1 MDAVIVI
8 QEVALHCP
16 KSADVVQAGNFGA
29 IRTFVEYA
37 SEEQKEKYLPD
48 LLAGKK
54 ILGLGMSEPGAGSAV
69 TELATS
75 AKRVDGGYLI
85 NGSKVFS
92 THSPEAGLFLV
103 YVRFGP
109 GLDGIGS
116 VLVERDAP
124 GLTVGQ
130 PNSFMSGE
138 EWSQLYFED
147 CFVADAGLL
156 LGPGGFKKQ
165 ISGFNVERIGNSSR
179 ALALGRYA
187 FNKAK
192 EYASV
197 KINKE
202 TINMKMIQSLAV
214 FMSCV
219 LTLGSSAFAQ
229 SAASYP
235 DKPIKI
241 VVSFTAGGTTDILA
255 REVGNQMSIRW
266 KVPVIIENKPG
277 AAGNLGTEIVG
288 RAAPDGY
295 TLLASSIGPI
305 SINPTLFG
313 NLPVNPQKA
322 LQPVALLGDV
332 PNILAVPSSSGIK
345 NWKEFTAYLKAN
357 PGAINYGSTGIG
369 TTAHLISFLF
379 AQKMNM
385 DATHIPYKGAE
396 ATRDLVAGR
405 LQFMF
410 ATAPSVVPLIKAG
423 QLNAIAVSSKKRISA
438 MPNLPTLNE
447 LGVDI
452 ATGAWFG
459 FFAPAGTNPAIVK
472 KLNET
477 TLSILE
483 EPNIKQKLLG
493 LGADPVPMNVQEF
506 TKFVR
511 NDYALWAPIV
521 KASGAKPE

>member
-1 MDAVIVI
+1 MRVTVFKNINGDKFKMKFTKAVYFSLVCLAGCV
-8 QEVALHCP
+8 QVAL
-16 KSADVVQAGNFGA
+16 
-29 IRTFVEYA
+29 
-37 SEEQKEKYLPD
+37 
-48 LLAGKK
+48 
-54 ILGLGMSEPGAGSAV
+54 
-69 TELATS
+69 
-75 AKRVDGGYLI
+75 
-85 NGSKVFS
+85 
-92 THSPEAGLFLV
+92 
-103 YVRFGP
+103 
-109 GLDGIGS
+109 
-116 VLVERDAP
+116 
-124 GLTVGQ
+124 
-130 PNSFMSGE
+130 
-138 EWSQLYFED
+138 
-147 CFVADAGLL
+147 
-156 LGPGGFKKQ
+156 
-165 ISGFNVERIGNSSR
+165 
-179 ALALGRYA
+179 
-187 FNKAK
+187 
-192 EYASV
+192 
-197 KINKE
+197 
-202 TINMKMIQSLAV
+202 
-214 FMSCV
+214 
-219 LTLGSSAFAQ
+219 AQ
-229 SAASYP
+229 SATSYP
-235 DKPIKI
+235 NKPIKI

-266 KVPVIIENKPG
+266 KVPVIVENKPG

-313 NLPVNPQKA
+313 SLPVNPQKA

-332 PNILAVPSSSGIK
+332 PNILAVPASSGIK
-345 NWKEFTAYLKAN
+345 TWKEFIAYLKAN

-369 TTAHLISFLF
+369 TTAHLISYLF
-379 AQKMNM
+379 AQKVNV

-438 MPNLPTLNE
+438 MPDLPTLNE

-459 FFAPAGTNPAIVK
+459 FFAPTGTDPAIIK

-483 EPNIKQKLLG
+483 EPAIKQKLLG

-506 TKFVR
+506 TKFVH

>member
-1 MDAVIVI
+1 MKFTKAVYFSLVCLAGCI
-8 QEVALHCP
+8 QVAL
-16 KSADVVQAGNFGA
+16 
-29 IRTFVEYA
+29 
-37 SEEQKEKYLPD
+37 
-48 LLAGKK
+48 
-54 ILGLGMSEPGAGSAV
+54 
-69 TELATS
+69 
-75 AKRVDGGYLI
+75 
-85 NGSKVFS
+85 
-92 THSPEAGLFLV
+92 
-103 YVRFGP
+103 
-109 GLDGIGS
+109 
-116 VLVERDAP
+116 
-124 GLTVGQ
+124 
-130 PNSFMSGE
+130 
-138 EWSQLYFED
+138 
-147 CFVADAGLL
+147 
-156 LGPGGFKKQ
+156 
-165 ISGFNVERIGNSSR
+165 
-179 ALALGRYA
+179 
-187 FNKAK
+187 
-192 EYASV
+192 
-197 KINKE
+197 
-202 TINMKMIQSLAV
+202 
-214 FMSCV
+214 
-219 LTLGSSAFAQ
+219 AQ
-229 SAASYP
+229 SAAGYP
-235 DKPIKI
+235 NKPIKI

-266 KVPVIIENKPG
+266 KVPVIVENKPG

-313 NLPVNPQKA
+313 SLPVNPQKA

-332 PNILAVPSSSGIK
+332 PNILAVPASSGIK
-345 NWKEFTAYLKAN
+345 TWKEFIAYLKAN

-369 TTAHLISFLF
+369 TTAHLISYLF
-379 AQKMNM
+379 AQKVNV

-438 MPNLPTLNE
+438 MPDLPTLNE

-459 FFAPAGTNPAIVK
+459 FFAPTGADPAIIK

-483 EPNIKQKLLG
+483 EPAIKQKLLG

-506 TKFVR
+506 TKFVH